1 MSPTLV
7 TGDDGHEA
15 KVVDQDDLLQAERYL
30 RNWILGVMGGLIAA
44 VIAATVMVI
53 TLQGNLAHLAES
65 VKTLQ
70 EQGSDAVRQLQVDVA
85 VIRTKQDASAAALEQ
100 NRIVLLDIMDLLN
113 KRR

>member
-1 MSPTLV
+1 
-7 TGDDGHEA
+7 
-15 KVVDQDDLLQAERYL
+15 
-30 RNWILGVMGGLIAA
+30 
-44 VIAATVMVI
+44 
-53 TLQGNLAHLAES
+53 